1 LACDVRG
8 TRDSYTSC
16 NTHVPLAI
24 IALKSVGFCV
34 GLRRLYFSINFFRSR
49 EAVTTAVM
57 TYDFCLNLMGLLQLR
72 FEHDSST
79 IRVRFERDS
88 STIRTRHATH
98 NCHRPFKSISY
109 LPHVL
114 RSIGRRVSNSKS
126 DLHDHSM
133 SLFFA
138 PFNKSRV
145 IDCVSAFRCIG
156 LHVSVLYSVYYF

>member
-1 LACDVRG
+1 MACDVRG

-34 GLRRLYFSINFFRSR
+34 GLRRLYFSINFFRFR

-79 IRVRFERDS
+79 IRA
-88 STIRTRHATH
+88 RHATH

-114 RSIGRRVSNSKS
+114 RSIGRRVSNS